1 MKKIIRKHI
10 EDMNN
15 SRYMFGIPREKF
27 WKMWILSHDQF
38 EFREDFAR
46 DLENKILFYL
56 EYDPTETQITLYN
69 NWGWYKD
76 EDRSLYDRLCD
87 YYSYCS
93 DRNKCAKFF
102 DTSVYDIEILPYRGE
117 LSYEQ
122 KKKIEKIH
130 RKNWFNNRKIR
141 ETI

>member
-1 MKKIIRKHI
+1 
-10 EDMNN
+10 MNT
-15 SRYMFGIPREKF
+15 SKYMFDIPREKF

-56 EYDPTETQITLYN
+56 GYDPTETQITLYN
-69 NWGWYKD
+69 HSGFCSV
-76 EDRSLYDRLCD
+76 DRSIYDRLCNYD
-87 YYSYCS
+87 CYYS

-102 DTSVYDIEILPYRGE
+102 GVTIWDIETLPSRGE
-117 LSYEQ
+117 MSYE
-122 KKKIEKIH
+122 KEKEMEKIH

-141 ETI
+141 EMI